1 MEVGQYAIIA
11 DNNSAHGFE
20 IGEVVQLFEIY
31 YNTHETA
38 FYCINLDQEMWAVV
52 ETDLKPVRR

>member
-11 DNNSAHGFE
+11 DNESAHGFE

-31 YNTHETA
+31 YDPHETA
-38 FYCINLDQEMWAVV
+38 FWCINLDQEKWPVV
-52 ETDLKPVRR
+52 ETDLKPIKK